1 MNARTLI
8 KWLLW
13 VLAGAILMTFIQPA
27 FPRGSM
33 LGLQVPTRIL
43 LGWYSHLSI
52 VYANLAL
59 TWQGIAIGIALVLAT
74 TWALHLMLKCFRRM
88 TSKPDGPWKW
98 RWSIS
103 IMVLALTLFATTCAS
118 VGIVHHG
125 VWVMKNPLSYDASRG
140 IVTRALSNVRQ
151 LATAVQIYQDD
162 HARNAPDRLEE
173 LEDEEIIEK
182 GNLLRL
188 NTIETLYQPPTVWI
202 YLKPPNGSL
211 DPALP
216 ILASPFP
223 IAHGKYVVAFADRD
237 SRAIDATQYEAVL
250 QRWRDASGST
260 Q

>member
-13 VLAGAILMTFIQPA
+13 VLGIAIVVSYTGTFMPEMVSLMVDVPA
-27 FPRGSM
+27 R
-33 LGLQVPTRIL
+33 LL
-43 LGWYSHLSI
+43 LGWYRHLGTI
-52 VYANLAL
+52 PTNLAP
-59 TWQGIAIGIALVLAT
+59 TWHGVVAGATLIAAT
-74 TWALHLMLKCFRRM
+74 TWTLHLVLKMLHRLVSR
-88 TSKPDGPWKW
+88 TDQPWKW
-98 RWSIS
+98 RWSFS
-103 IMVLALTLFATTCAS
+103 IMVLALILFATTCAS
-118 VGIVHHG
+118 VGILHHG
-125 VWVMKNPLSYDASRG
+125 VWVMKNPLSYDVSRG

-151 LATAVQIYQDD
+151 LATAVQIYQND
-162 HARNAPDRLEE
+162 HAGKAPDRLEE

-202 YLKPPNGSL
+202 YLKPPDGSL

-223 IAHGKYVVAFADRD
+223 IAHGKYVMAFADRD

-250 QRWRDASGST
+250 QHWRKASGST